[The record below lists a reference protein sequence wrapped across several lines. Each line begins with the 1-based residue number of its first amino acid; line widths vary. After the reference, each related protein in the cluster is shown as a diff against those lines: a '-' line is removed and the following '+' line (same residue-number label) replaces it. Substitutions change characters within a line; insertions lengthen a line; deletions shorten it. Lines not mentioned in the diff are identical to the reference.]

1 MRPAKI
7 ATYLSRYHDVSSQR
21 STLKL
26 NIMPLCMCSAMWR
39 WAQLRSER
47 SLRDTPFDALVLPA
61 PRKIPPAEAPS
72 GNAQP
77 RHRF

>member
-7 ATYLSRYHDVSSQR
+7 AMYLSRYHDVSSQR

-26 NIMPLCMCSAMWR
+26 NIMPLCMCSAIWQ

-47 SLRDTPFDALVLPA
+47 SLRDA
-61 PRKIPPAEAPS
+61 PLRRARPPGATKDS
-72 GNAQP
+72 TSRGT
-77 RHRF
+77 FG